1 MNMRSLMYFALLSSS
16 VVMGMAINI
25 DEASDSHA
33 NDSKTTKDLFQTLDV
48 DGNGVLTYEEFRK
61 VYAEASSLG
70 RASLERANPA
80 GSFVA
85 VDEHGTLTVEPK
97 TDPDGKI
104 TDVQKF
110 CDYCYTKTEC
120 KPKNCPR
127 LCVECPGYGE

>member
-1 MNMRSLMYFALLSSS
+1 MYFALLSSS
-16 VVMGMAINI
+16 VVKGMAIYS
-25 DEASDSHA
+25 DEASDSHV
-33 NDSKTTKDLFQTLDV
+33 NEDSGTTKDLFQKLDV
-48 DGNGVLTYEEFRK
+48 DGNGVLTGEEFQK
-61 VYAEASSLG
+61 VYAEASTLG

-104 TDVQKF
+104 TDVEKF
-110 CDYCYTKTEC
+110 CAYCYTKTQC

-127 LCVECPGYGE
+127 LCVKCPGYGE